1 MVGSERQKSA
11 MMEEIEESRAQKIKE
26 IKRKEAKAN
35 KARAIFDSI
44 INTAVAVSASIANPI
59 LAAVIGG
66 LGAAQTAMIAAQPIP
81 ALAKGGLATGPTYAM
96 VGDNKNAKVDPE
108 VIAPLSKLKGML
120 NTGQNITVG
129 GSIDIHGDAL
139 RMVLE
144 RADYDHIRRTG
155 YGRAI

>member
-1 MVGSERQKSA
+1 GA
-11 MMEEIEESRAQKIKE
+11 
-26 IKRKEAKAN
+26 
-35 KARAIFDSI
+35 
-44 INTAVAVSASIANPI
+44 
-59 LAAVIGG
+59 

-129 GSIDIHGDAL
+129 GAIDIHGDAL

-144 RADYDHIRRTG
+144 RADYDHTRRTG
-155 YGRAI
+155 YGRAV